1 MAYVFYRSIK
11 EGRMDKEYNITT
23 VIPARA
29 GSKRLA
35 NKNTRLLCGR
45 PMIEYTI
52 EAAQHSRCIRGL
64 NVVVSTND
72 SEVMRITGMMAT
84 EMMRE
89 GKQVGVPYIRKR
101 PERLGADN
109 ASQVDVI
116 IDSVAWLEE
125 MGVETEWVVL
135 LQPTSPLRSAEDID
149 KALETMI
156 MSNAHSLVSVSEAQ
170 EAPCDMMDFSGRMIP
185 IKKDV
190 LHLFLNG
197 AIYITRYD
205 HLVKQRTFYT
215 PSETLLYFMPKW
227 RGIDVDDEGDFLVA
241 DYIMRGVLN
250 GKLSSL
256 Q

>member
-1 MAYVFYRSIK
+1 
-11 EGRMDKEYNITT
+11 MDKEYNITT

-72 SEVMRITGMMAT
+72 SGVMGVTNRMAT
-84 EMMRE
+84 ETMKE
-89 GKQVGVPYIRKR
+89 GKRVGAPYIRKR
-101 PERLGADN
+101 PERLATDN

-116 IDSVAWLEE
+116 IDSVTWLEE

-156 MSNAHSLVSVSEAQ
+156 MSNAHSLVSVSEVQ
-170 EAPCDMMDFSGRMIP
+170 EAPYDMMDSSGRMLSV
-185 IKKDV
+185 KKD
-190 LHLFLNG
+190 LYLFLNG

-205 HLVKQRTFYT
+205 HLVKQRSFYT
-215 PSETLLYFMPKW
+215 PSESLLYFMPKW
-227 RGIDVDDEGDFLVA
+227 RGIDVDDEDDFLVA

-256 Q
+256 